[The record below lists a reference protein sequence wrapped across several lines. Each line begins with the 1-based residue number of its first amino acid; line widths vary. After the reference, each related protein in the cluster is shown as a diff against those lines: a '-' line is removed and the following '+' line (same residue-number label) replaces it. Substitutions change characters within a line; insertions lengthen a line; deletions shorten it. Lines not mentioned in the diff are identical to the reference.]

1 MSPFP
6 NGMNQLIHHFRPQSN
21 KDADKSINTADL
33 SQKKIEDDHTKIQA
47 ENADISKD
55 QTPEDEPGDEN
66 VHQKPQGLLQ
76 RFRQTYKE
84 YGKVLVGVHI
94 FTSCI
99 WATSFYYVAVSGID
113 VISLL
118 QWLGVSDKIVASLS
132 VPGVGHAAIAYLLY
146 KLATPVRYAVT
157 IAGTRLA
164 VNVLRRWGHLP
175 PIPEKN
181 KIRSLVKE
189 GQQKMKEK
197 YDDIKKSNQDL

>member
-1 MSPFP
+1 MGFRYHLSDTSLLCCLDTMCWKHFW
-6 NGMNQLIHHFRPQSN
+6 LIFWFFCFALN
-21 KDADKSINTADL
+21 
-33 SQKKIEDDHTKIQA
+33 
-47 ENADISKD
+47 
-55 QTPEDEPGDEN
+55 
-66 VHQKPQGLLQ
+66 
-76 RFRQTYKE
+76 
-84 YGKVLVGVHI
+84 
-94 FTSCI
+94 
-99 WATSFYYVAVSGID
+99 SGID
-113 VISLL
+113 IISLL